1 MAITGHPKFFYKSG
15 CLEKDGATIS
25 ASSGDASAAYAI
37 DQNPETVWRSVGSTD
52 LTTEEIIL
60 TFEEQE
66 ISRLALLGTNL
77 KDFNV
82 MYDLLGVWTHFAS
95 VIGLDGSKSNVTETA
110 FVDSAAYYEFT
121 PVTTTSIRIRALK
134 TQTANLEKYISQIIV
149 TREIGTLL
157 GFPMVRSVELN
168 RNSRVKKTLSGFFS
182 VQKSIEVPTFDMDF
196 RNYPA
201 RSTYSPDFDLIMTL
215 QDLEDPFL
223 VWLCGGKRGTAFFKY
238 TLRGYR
244 LQDMYQMA
252 VSKPLKLN
260 YTDNIYSNTLNAKVE
275 FDSVI

>member
-15 CLEKDGATIS
+15 CLEKDGATIV
-25 ASSGDASAAYAI
+25 ASSGDSSSTYAI
-37 DQNPETVWRSVGSTD
+37 DQNPETIWRSVGSTD
-52 LTTEEIIL
+52 LTTETITV
-60 TFEEQE
+60 TFDSQS
-66 ISRLALLGTNL
+66 ISRIALLGVNL
-77 KDFNV
+77 KDFNI
-82 MYDLLGVWTHFAS
+82 MYDLAGVWTHFAS
-95 VIGLDGSKSNVTETA
+95 VVGLDGSKVNITETA
-110 FVDSAAYYEFT
+110 FADSAAYYEFT
-121 PVTTTSIRIRALK
+121 PVTTTSIRIQALK
-134 TQTANLEKYISQIIV
+134 TQTANEEKYISQIIA

-182 VQKSIEVPTFDMDF
+182 VQKSIEVPSFDMDF

-201 RSTYSPDFDLIMTL
+201 TSSYNADFDLIMTL

-223 VWLCGGKRGTAFFKY
+223 VWLCGGKRGTNFFRY

-252 VSKPLKLN
+252 ISKPLKIN
-260 YTDNIYSNTLNAKVE
+260 YTDNIYSNPINAKVE